1 MSNKKSET
9 MSNEKIIDF
18 ETAKRAVEFNK
29 MKKENERLLTRIA
42 LTSNSATEYIFM
54 DSICKLS
61 ESSRKIVNDPV
72 LKQKQK
78 SLLKNK

>member
-1 MSNKKSET
+1 MSK
-9 MSNEKIIDF
+9 EKIIDF
-18 ETAKRAVEFNK
+18 ETAKRSVEFNK